1 MTPDSSLTQED
12 PHRRGDPQPLGS
24 PAEAAAGAPLMLGP
38 AEVASVGFASAISAL
53 RDAVVDFDPE
63 SDRIRTRVPMEN
75 GDYVLMPSEVGA
87 HTGIKVLTLT
97 PGNPDR
103 GLPFIQGAVLLSDST
118 THTLQAVLD
127 GAALTNLRTPALSFA
142 AVSETIRARFPDG
155 IRLVIVGTGVQGS
168 LHLDAARSVVPVTHV
183 TYGARTA
190 GRSTALRDLAAQQGI
205 TAAEALIGP
214 ALDAAIREADV
225 IVTATSSDD
234 PVVSADAV
242 PDHAV
247 VIGMGAHEA
256 HQRELPGELMERSQV
271 IVESRASAEAESGDV
286 GIAIREGHLSW
297 ESVLTLRDVVTADA
311 PDPAPGRPIVNVTT
325 GMSWED
331 VVVSAAVWRGQRND

>member
-1 MTPDSSLTQED
+1 MTPDSSQTQGGHQPTGTD
-12 PHRRGDPQPLGS
+12 P
-24 PAEAAAGAPLMLGP
+24 EAAVAAPLMLGP
-38 AEVASVGFASAISAL
+38 AEVAAVGFADAIAAL

-168 LHLDAARSVVPVTHV
+168 LHLDAARSVARVTHV
-183 TYGARTA
+183 TYGVRTV
-190 GRSTALRDLAAQQGI
+190 GRSDTLRDVAAQQGI

-214 ALDAAIREADV
+214 ALDAAVRDADV
-225 IVTATSSDD
+225 VVTATSSDA
-234 PVVSADAV
+234 PVLSADAV

-256 HQRELPGELMERSQV
+256 HQRELPGALLERSQV

-286 GIAIREGHLSW
+286 GIAIREGALSW
-297 ESVLTLRDVVTADA
+297 DAVLTLRDVVTAA
-311 PDPAPGRPIVNVTT
+311 AADPAPGRPIVNVTT

-331 VVVSAAVWRGQRND
+331 VVVSAAVWRGRRND

>member
-1 MTPDSSLTQED
+1 
-12 PHRRGDPQPLGS
+12 
-24 PAEAAAGAPLMLGP
+24 MLGP
-38 AEVASVGFASAISAL
+38 AEVASVGFADAIAAL

-142 AVSETIRARFPDG
+142 AVSETLRARFPGG

-183 TYGARTA
+183 TYGVRTA
-190 GRSTALRDLAAQQGI
+190 GRSRRAAGGRRPAGHHRRRGPHRPRAGRGRAGCGRHRDRHL
-205 TAAEALIGP
+205 
-214 ALDAAIREADV
+214 
-225 IVTATSSDD
+225 
-234 PVVSADAV
+234 
-242 PDHAV
+242 
-247 VIGMGAHEA
+247 
-256 HQRELPGELMERSQV
+256 
-271 IVESRASAEAESGDV
+271 V
-286 GIAIREGHLSW
+286 G
-297 ESVLTLRDVVTADA
+297 
-311 PDPAPGRPIVNVTT
+311 
-325 GMSWED
+325 
-331 VVVSAAVWRGQRND
+331 

>member
-1 MTPDSSLTQED
+1 MTPDSTSTPD
-12 PHRRGDPQPLGS
+12 SARTPGTAP
-24 PAEAAAGAPLMLGP
+24 EAAAGAPLMLGP
-38 AEVASVGFASAISAL
+38 AEVASVGFADAIAAL

-142 AVSETIRARFPDG
+142 AVSETLRARFPGG

-183 TYGARTA
+183 TYGVRTA
-190 GRSTALRDLAAQQGI
+190 GRADALREVAAQQGI

-214 ALDAAIREADV
+214 VLDAAVRDADV

-234 PVVSADAV
+234 PLLSAEAV

-256 HQRELPGELMERSQV
+256 HQRELPGALLARSQV

-297 ESVLTLRDVVTADA
+297 DAVLTLRDVVTADA

-331 VVVSAAVWRGQRND
+331 VVVSAAVWRGRGND

>member
-1 MTPDSSLTQED
+1 MTPDSHQTPGGEHIRATGTQD
-12 PHRRGDPQPLGS
+12 
-24 PAEAAAGAPLMLGP
+24 AGGTPLMLGP
-38 AEVASVGFASAISAL
+38 DEVASIGFAKAIAAL

-63 SDRIRTRVPMEN
+63 SDRIRTRVPMTH

-103 GLPFIQGAVLLSDST
+103 GLPFIQGAVMLSDST

-142 AVSETIRARFPDG
+142 AVSEIIRARFPDG
-155 IRLVIVGTGVQGS
+155 IRLVVVGTGVQGG
-168 LHLDAARSVVPVTHV
+168 LHLAAAQSVSPVTHV
-183 TYGARTA
+183 TYGVRTE
-190 GRSTALRDLAAQQGI
+190 GRSDALREAAAQQGI
-205 TAAEALIGP
+205 DAAEALIGP
-214 ALDAAIREADV
+214 ALDAAVREADV

-234 PVVSADAV
+234 PVLSADAV
-242 PDHAV
+242 PDRAV

-256 HQRELPGELMERSQV
+256 HQRELPGALMARSQV

-286 GIAIREGHLSW
+286 GIAIREGALSW
-297 ESVLTLRDVVTADA
+297 DAVLTLRDVVTGGVQ
-311 PDPAPGRPIVNVTT
+311 DPAPGRPIVNVTT

-331 VVVSAAVWRGQRND
+331 VVVSAAVWRGQGND